1 MAPQFDLTGVVGWRV
16 TSQSS
21 DQLTTDEAGNI
32 VEGVIV
38 RFVTENGHR
47 GSVFVP
53 NLYYSPQI
61 VHKMVA
67 TRAALMESV
76 GALEFNSF
84 LLSE

>member
-1 MAPQFDLTGVVGWRV
+1 MALEFNLANITGWRV
-16 TSQSS
+16 TSQSA
-21 DQLTTDEAGNI
+21 DQLTTDESGNI

-38 RFVTENGHR
+38 RFVTESGHR

-53 NLYYSPQI
+53 NLYYNPQT

-84 LLSE
+84 LLGE